1 MLKTVVEI
9 NDIGMTYVSRRGE
22 KVNAIDTIN
31 IHAYKGE
38 FVSLVGP
45 SGCGKTT
52 LIRIIAGLL
61 KPTKGTVLIDGKDVS
76 GPTKNIGMVFQSP
89 LLLEWRN
96 ILDNILLP
104 IEIKNEDKNNYISRA
119 KDLMNLSDISGFENK
134 SPYELSGGMA
144 QRACICRALI
154 TDPPLL
160 LMDEP
165 FSALDS
171 FTRSQMNLE
180 LLKIWEGEG
189 GLAKS
194 KKESELKTV
203 IFITHNIQEAVFL
216 SDKVV
221 VLTCRPSKVM
231 NVYKIPFQRPREESI
246 YSDKNFY
253 EIVSKIT
260 EDIKSN
266 FNYN

>member
-1 MLKTVVEI
+1 MLKTVVDI
-9 NDIGMTYVSRRGE
+9 KDIGMTYISQRGE

-31 IHAYKGE
+31 LTAHRGE
-38 FVSLVGP
+38 FISLVGP

-61 KPTKGTVLIDGKDVS
+61 RPTKGVVLINGKDVLS
-76 GPTKNIGMVFQSP
+76 PTKNVGIVFQAP
-89 LLLEWRN
+89 ILLEWRN

-104 IEIKNEDKNNYISRA
+104 IEIKNKDKNKYISRA
-119 KDLMNLSDISGFENK
+119 KKLMDLSRISGFENK
-134 SPYELSGGMA
+134 NPYELSGGMA

-171 FTRSQMNLE
+171 FTRSQMNME

-189 GLAKS
+189 SLS
-194 KKESELKTV
+194 KNTQDAELKTV

-231 NVYKIPFQRPREESI
+231 NVYEIPFKRPREEYI
-246 YSDKNFY
+246 YGDRKFY
-253 EIVSKIT
+253 EIVSEIT
-260 EDIKSN
+260 EDIKSGS
-266 FNYN
+266 NYN